1 MGMSNDDE
9 QKAGPAGTSAF
20 ARIGAA
26 MGRMRI
32 MTGRRYI
39 GRLAISRVGAGLE
52 LSHLDALSL
61 VRRLGLEQEV
71 TVGAL
76 AEQLRIDHSRASRIV
91 ADLVKRG
98 VVRRAASQEDG
109 RRTIVTLTKA
119 GMHWL
124 DQVNGVKEE
133 VLSKVLYDWTE
144 EEMATFAS
152 LYTRFI
158 ERLEAQ
164 AKDFDAES
172 AGK

>member
-1 MGMSNDDE
+1 MLVGMSSDDE
-9 QKAGPAGTSAF
+9 EKTGASAF
-20 ARIGAA
+20 TRIGAA

-52 LSHLDALSL
+52 LSHLDVLSM

-71 TVGAL
+71 TVGAV

-91 ADLVKRG
+91 TDLVKRG

-109 RRTIVTLTKA
+109 RRTIVTLTED
-119 GMHWL
+119 GMHL
-124 DQVNGVKEE
+124 LGRVNGVKEE
-133 VLSKVLYDWTE
+133 VLAKVLSDWSQE
-144 EEMATFAS
+144 DMAAFAT

-164 AKDFDAES
+164 AGDFDTANT
-172 AGK
+172 GK

>member
-1 MGMSNDDE
+1 MLVAMSSDDDE
-9 QKAGPAGTSAF
+9 KTGPSAF

-52 LSHLDALSL
+52 LSHLDVLSL

-71 TVGAL
+71 TVGAV

-91 ADLVKRG
+91 TDLVKRG

-109 RRTIVTLTKA
+109 RRTIVTLTED
-119 GMHWL
+119 GMQL
-124 DQVNGVKEE
+124 LARVNGVKEE
-133 VLSKVLYDWTE
+133 VLAKVLDDWSPE
-144 EEMATFAS
+144 DMAAFAT

-158 ERLEAQ
+158 EGLEAQ
-164 AKDFDAES
+164 ARDFDAGN